1 MNCDAVAA
9 YKESIFGK
17 IPVEWDTAPIKAVT
31 TVVTDYVANGSFASL
46 AENVKYKSVEDEAV
60 LIRLVDYNNDFAGD
74 FVFIDDHA
82 YNFLSKSKL
91 YGGEI
96 IISNVG
102 VNVGTVFK
110 CPYLKHKM
118 SLAPNSIMVKFQGSN
133 EFYFQWLRSFQ
144 GQQMIRSI
152 VTGSAQPKFNK
163 TNFREMMVLS
173 PPLPE
178 QKAIANTLSCL
189 DDKIELNN
197 RMNKTLEEMAQAI
210 FKSWFVDFE
219 PFQDGEFVDSD
230 LGRIPKGW
238 RVGTLLDIADYLNG
252 LAMQNFR
259 PDDREHGL
267 PVLKIKELR
276 QGQPDENSEFC
287 SPNIVEKYI
296 IQDGD
301 VIFSWSGS
309 LLVDIWCGGT
319 CGLNQHL
326 FKVTSDEYD
335 KWFYYYWTKYHLEKF
350 QAIAKDKATTMGHI
364 KREELKKSLVL
375 IPDKENYEMVSAQ
388 MKPLVEKIVAGRL
401 QIRKLAEIRDALL
414 PKLMSGE
421 IRVPLEVN

>member
-1 MNCDAVAA
+1 MSCDGWR
-9 YKESIFGK
+9 EQ
-17 IPVEWDTAPIKAVT
+17 
-31 TVVTDYVANGSFASL
+31 SL
-46 AENVKYKSVEDEAV
+46 
-60 LIRLVDYNNDFAGD
+60 
-74 FVFIDDHA
+74 
-82 YNFLSKSKL
+82 
-91 YGGEI
+91 GEI
-96 IISNVG
+96 IQFRNG
-102 VNVGTVFK
+102 RK
-110 CPYLKHKM
+110 R
-118 SLAPNSIMVKFQGSN
+118 PNGDGDIPIYGGNGILGFCDGSN
-133 EFYFQWLRSFQ
+133 YKNVVVIGRVGAYCGSLYYEKSECWISDNAIAAQEKDNSCIKYIFYLLQSLRLNERRIGT
-144 GQQMIRSI
+144 GQPLLTQEILNGL
-152 VTGSAQPKFNK
+152 VAA
-163 TNFREMMVLS
+163 V

-178 QKAIANTLSCL
+178 QKAIADTLSCL

-219 PFQDGEFVDSD
+219 PFQDGEFVDSE

-301 VIFSWSGS
+301 VVFSWSGS

-326 FKVTSDEYD
+326 FKVTSAEYD
-335 KWFYYYWTKYHLEKF
+335 KWFYYYWTKYHLENF

-375 IPDKENYEMVSAQ
+375 IPDMENYEMVSAQ
-388 MKPLVEKIVAGRL
+388 MKPLVEKIIAGRL
-401 QIRKLAEIRDALL
+401 QTRKLAEIRDALL

-421 IRVPLEVN
+421 IRMQLEVV